1 VRGRD
6 AVAGRQACGAQ
17 PTLPYP
23 TLSPVVPLA
32 QSPAWR
38 CAPPRREAAPERARR
53 RAAPGARRRR
63 ARAAQVFGQVVSGYG
78 VVRAAEACGSRGGE
92 TSQDVVIADAGVL
105 PPAAAAAGRPGASP
119 AGLGVTRGHSA
130 RVHLRVHVQGLR
142 ATLLHMLAG
151 GKQRR
156 VRSAC
161 RTASRHHHAARVSM
175 LGRRTLAALSL
186 LPQRLHSSC

>member
-1 VRGRD
+1 
-6 AVAGRQACGAQ
+6 VAATPWLDGKHVARS
-17 PTLPYP
+17 LPYP
-23 TLSPVVPLA
+23 I
-32 QSPAWR
+32 
-38 CAPPRREAAPERARR
+38 PPRCRSFHLCGCLRGAVRR
-53 RAAPGARRRR
+53 RAAPGARRLR

-119 AGLGVTRGHSA
+119 ASLGITRGLNA
-130 RVHLRVHVQGLR
+130 RVHPHVHVQGLR
-142 ATLLHMLAG
+142 ATLLHMLAD

-161 RTASRHHHAARVSM
+161 RTASRHHHAACVSM
-175 LGRRTLAALSL
+175 LERGS
-186 LPQRLHSSC
+186 